1 MEEFTAQAQALAA
14 QMRRLTW
21 IGASSP
27 SHEATMQF
35 FDLMADKVTKM
46 HETLVNSHA
55 TVEAERQAFAELP
68 QKQAELA
75 ENQRNFQ
82 ARLDNLVARETALPD
97 LEERHTASDQREA
110 ALNDRADG
118 LTRRE
123 QEVTAQEGEVARQK
137 EEVANR
143 EADVDVRKAALDRRE
158 EVLDSWD
165 TRNGEWAVRL
175 QTDQDT
181 ADNVL
186 QRDGEVSRREGDI
199 TNREGDVT
207 RREGDVTRREGDVT
221 RREGNVT
228 RHAGVVGRLEARAR
242 QTSDDLER
250 QRRQLEF
257 REQGAAAAEVNVSNR
272 EAQVLASAEAQ
283 ERSLRDGLENI
294 AARFDGVRLTEDCFR
309 LRRELQEKQ
318 QDFDEAEAQIA
329 QLNAR
334 LDHRT
339 LNEENRD
346 HEYLHHEV
354 QQLEGDNARL
364 QQDVQKL
371 EDENTR
377 LKHDLEVSSQTLEE
391 KTNELLA
398 EQRLR
403 EEVAEQ
409 ARVQRAMAAKYQ
421 ADLREFHGQFNE
433 LQAQLEDPEVRWHL
447 SGPREIAETP
457 EPCLVASASSPELGS
472 KPLALPSEPGE
483 ASNPAQA
490 SEPAQADAPGGD
502 GDEPLPG
509 TLRRRLPP
517 RQADYTPWG
526 RFCDRMHNFLYH
538 HRMVLEPVSAQASGL
553 TVDQAGEYL
562 MHVANRD
569 RAQGHLCDLRDEA
582 DPHDWYCFKRV
593 VERGYA
599 ATGARLDAERCQEH
613 PNNGD
618 RCLQI
623 MKGANYGE
631 LLVQFQ
637 Y

>member
-14 QMRRLTW
+14 QMRRLTR
-21 IGASSP
+21 IAASSP

-82 ARLDNLVARETALPD
+82 ARLDNLVT
-97 LEERHTASDQREA
+97 
-110 ALNDRADG
+110 
-118 LTRRE
+118 RE
-123 QEVTAQEGEVARQK
+123 QEVTAQEGDVARQK

-143 EADVDVRKAALDRRE
+143 EADVDARKAALDRRE

-165 TRNGEWAVRL
+165 TRNGERAVRL

-186 QRDGEVSRREGDI
+186 QRDGEVSGREDDI
-199 TNREGDVT
+199 
-207 RREGDVTRREGDVT
+207 TRREGDVT
-221 RREGNVT
+221 RREGNIT

-257 REQGAAAAEVNVSNR
+257 REQGATAAEVNVSNR

-294 AARFDGVRLTEDCFR
+294 AARLDGVRLTEDCFR

-318 QDFDEAEAQIA
+318 RDLDEAEAQIA

-339 LNEENRD
+339 LNEENGD

-371 EDENTR
+371 EDESTR

-403 EEVAEQ
+403 EE
-409 ARVQRAMAAKYQ
+409 

-447 SGPREIAETP
+447 SGPREVAETP

-472 KPLALPSEPGE
+472 KPLALASEPGEPSEPGE

-569 RAQGHLCDLRDEA
+569 RAQGHLCDFRDEA

-593 VERGYA
+593 VEWGYA

-631 LLVQFQ
+631 LLVQLQ